1 MPGPSRADRVL
12 PRRIGSFPGRAMV
25 LHIGEG
31 RPRGSIRGFPR
42 DSGTITRMSVFSAR
56 APMCRA
62 GPSAHGRI
70 STALN
75 AEAFPHDYA
84 DPSLAGPG
92 RMCSTARHRPD
103 TAHPGP
109 TAPPRRRGSA
119 PAPHPPSRTIA
130 RFPAAPGIL
139 SRRKGSLR
147 HFGMGGAA
155 SGGVRSARQPPF
167 WAAGPPVASPRPR
180 PRRGEPRAAFDRI
193 VETPRVRACGGANGV
208 EPGIS
213 GGNPPGR
220 GGRRA
225 Q

>member
-1 MPGPSRADRVL
+1 MSGLSRADRVL

-31 RPRGSIRGFPR
+31 CLRGSIRVFPH
-42 DSGTITRMSVFSAR
+42 DSGVLTRMLVFSAR

-70 STALN
+70 STALSVG
-75 AEAFPHDYA
+75 AFPHDYV
-84 DPSLAGPG
+84 DSPPAGPG
-92 RMCSTARHRPD
+92 RMCSTASARPMPRIRARRRRPD
-103 TAHPGP
+103 TAE
-109 TAPPRRRGSA
+109 APPPRTRP
-119 PAPHPPSRTIA
+119 PAPSRGFRPPPGSFPPERLIAPLRDGGRRAGESEVRASHPFEPPDRPS
-130 RFPAAPGIL
+130 PA
-139 SRRKGSLR
+139 
-147 HFGMGGAA
+147 
-155 SGGVRSARQPPF
+155 
-167 WAAGPPVASPRPR
+167 
-180 PRRGEPRAAFDRI
+180 
-193 VETPRVRACGGANGV
+193 RVRACGGANGA

>member
-42 DSGTITRMSVFSAR
+42 DSGVLARMSVFSAR

-70 STALN
+70 SAALS
-75 AEAFPHDYA
+75 ARAFRHDYA
-84 DPSLAGPG
+84 DPPPAGPG

-103 TAHPGP
+103 TAYPGP
-109 TAPPRRRGSA
+109 TAPPRHRGSA
-119 PAPHPPSRTIA
+119 PATHPPSRTIA
-130 RFPAAPGIL
+130 RFPAARGIFPGGKTHCAT
-139 SRRKGSLR
+139 SGWEGRR
-147 HFGMGGAA
+147 
-155 SGGVRSARQPPF
+155 
-167 WAAGPPVASPRPR
+167 AG
-180 PRRGEPRAAFDRI
+180 EL
-193 VETPRVRACGGANGV
+193 EVRASHLFEPPDRPSPVRARGGANGA
-208 EPGIS
+208 ESGIS
-213 GGNPPGR
+213 CGNPPDR